1 MRWYEYKMETDDL
14 YAPDDLKAKLLAMTD
29 QLTEEEK
36 AQPMMK
42 TDAPVPAQSAPVQPK
57 KKLIRFPAKRV
68 GALAAC
74 LAVCVVGYGAF
85 ATGQIGL
92 GAKSSNPAAVMAAGG
107 ADRAAVDSPMAAD
120 YSLNTLSL
128 ESSADNGTAV
138 YSEDD
143 AAAAAHSTDHAKIIY
158 TANLSLE
165 SKDYDAARAAL
176 DAALAEAGGYLESS
190 SEYSDAGDSR
200 SVSLTYRVPQ
210 QNYENFLAAVAEAG
224 NVTYK
229 NQQADDVTAQYM
241 DVETRLENLKN
252 QRTRLQQLQQ
262 QADNLSDL
270 LEIESSLPYGIF
282 VFNWANPNQRS
293 WGLPMLGFDLVG
305 RNNQIRSYVPNK
317 DGITDMYEMGVAMTH
332 SVSVNKV
339 FNGAGIRFNY
349 TGIDYDGMLKNFDNM
364 KRHTFDLRVN
374 MDLAKWLSSEISVNY
389 QLETADNRDYKGDS
403 NRNPMRAIMNMPRDV
418 VMEELLPWKRETG
431 EAFTRGNGFYNPY
444 WLLNEISNGDGRN
457 NFRGNL
463 TLNIKPI
470 QGMNIRLRAS
480 VEKANKN
487 GWKFDNY
494 YTMWD
499 IDGQYETFREASNNY
514 NYEGVIS
521 YNRNIKKVSLSA
533 NLGTSMQKND
543 WYKLWNT
550 TANFPH

>member
-42 TDAPVPAQSAPVQPK
+42 TAAPVPAQSAPVQPK

-92 GAKSSNPAAVMAAGG
+92 GAKSSSPAVYYSADSTAAAMAAGG

-120 YSLNTLSL
+120 YSLNTMAL
-128 ESSADNGTAV
+128 ESGADNGTAV

-229 NQQADDVTAQYM
+229 NQQAD
-241 DVETRLENLKN
+241 
-252 QRTRLQQLQQ
+252 
-262 QADNLSDL
+262 NLSDL
-270 LEIESSLPYGIF
+270 LEIESSLTDVQSQIE
-282 VFNWANPNQRS
+282 S
-293 WGLPMLGFDLVG
+293 W
-305 RNNQIRSYVPNK
+305 QSQ
-317 DGITDMYEMGVAMTH
+317 
-332 SVSVNKV
+332 
-339 FNGAGIRFNY
+339 
-349 TGIDYDGMLKNFDNM
+349 
-364 KRHTFDLRVN
+364 
-374 MDLAKWLSSEISVNY
+374 MDWYNDQV
-389 QLETADNRDYKGDS
+389 
-403 NRNPMRAIMNMPRDV
+403 
-418 VMEELLPWKRETG
+418 EECTV
-431 EAFTRGNGFYNPY
+431 Y
-444 WLLNEISNGDGRN
+444 
-457 NFRGNL
+457 
-463 TLNIKPI
+463 
-470 QGMNIRLRAS
+470 
-480 VEKANKN
+480 
-487 GWKFDNY
+487 
-494 YTMWD
+494 
-499 IDGQYETFREASNNY
+499 
-514 NYEGVIS
+514 
-521 YNRNIKKVSLSA
+521 VSLSEVSTYSPPSEGFGSRFVSA
-533 NLGTSMQKND
+533 LSAGWQ
-543 WYKLWNT
+543 
-550 TANFPH
+550 NFVDGLQQVIVALAGAWPVVVIAAAACAGFVVWKKKKK

>member
-1 MRWYEYKMETDDL
+1 MKTTLPVVTLDGPAGVGKTTLAQQLAESLHVAYLDTGAMFRCLALKLGPGAETL
-14 YAPDDLKAKLLAMTD
+14 P
-29 QLTEEEK
+29 EEELREK
-36 AQPMMK
+36 CRQWTFSLSGKGRAS
-42 TDAPVPAQSAPVQPK
+42 TVCCNGVP
-57 KKLIRFPAKRV
+57 IRGEVRTEQV
-68 GALAAC
+68 GMLAAC

-92 GAKSSNPAAVMAAGG
+92 GAKSSSPAAYYSADSTAAVMAAGG

-120 YSLNTLSL
+120 YSLNTMAL

-270 LEIESSLPYGIF
+270 LEIESSLTDVQSQIESWQSQLDWYS
-282 VFNWANPNQRS
+282 NQ
-293 WGLPMLGFDLVG
+293 V
-305 RNNQIRSYVPNK
+305 QQCTVYVNLN
-317 DGITDMYEMGVAMTH
+317 EVQ
-332 SVSVNKV
+332 
-339 FNGAGIRFNY
+339 NY
-349 TGIDYDGMLKNFDNM
+349 TPTDESFLGSVGAAFAQGWSNFVNGLQQLAVWLAGAWPVVLVVAAAAAGFAVWRK
-364 KRHTFDLRVN
+364 KR
-374 MDLAKWLSSEISVNY
+374 
-389 QLETADNRDYKGDS
+389 
-403 NRNPMRAIMNMPRDV
+403 
-418 VMEELLPWKRETG
+418 
-431 EAFTRGNGFYNPY
+431 
-444 WLLNEISNGDGRN
+444 
-457 NFRGNL
+457 
-463 TLNIKPI
+463 
-470 QGMNIRLRAS
+470 
-480 VEKANKN
+480 
-487 GWKFDNY
+487 
-494 YTMWD
+494 
-499 IDGQYETFREASNNY
+499 
-514 NYEGVIS
+514 
-521 YNRNIKKVSLSA
+521 KK
-533 NLGTSMQKND
+533 
-543 WYKLWNT
+543 
-550 TANFPH
+550 

>member
-92 GAKSSNPAAVMAAGG
+92 GAKSSSPAAVMAAGG

-128 ESSADNGTAV
+128 ESGADNGTAV

-210 QNYENFLAAVAEAG
+210 ANYQSFLDAVAAAG
-224 NVTYK
+224 NVTYRS
-229 NQQADDVTAQYM
+229 QQADDVPTQYM
-241 DVETRLENLKN
+241 DVSARLSNLQA
-252 QRTRLQQLQQ
+252 QRTRLQQLQD
-262 QADNLSDL
+262 QAKTLSDL
-270 LEIESSLPYGIF
+270 LQIEDSLTEVQSQIESWQS
-282 VFNWANPNQRS
+282 Q
-293 WGLPMLGFDLVG
+293 
-305 RNNQIRSYVPNK
+305 
-317 DGITDMYEMGVAMTH
+317 
-332 SVSVNKV
+332 
-339 FNGAGIRFNY
+339 
-349 TGIDYDGMLKNFDNM
+349 
-364 KRHTFDLRVN
+364 
-374 MDLAKWLSSEISVNY
+374 MDWYNDQV
-389 QLETADNRDYKGDS
+389 
-403 NRNPMRAIMNMPRDV
+403 
-418 VMEELLPWKRETG
+418 EECTV
-431 EAFTRGNGFYNPY
+431 Y
-444 WLLNEISNGDGRN
+444 
-457 NFRGNL
+457 
-463 TLNIKPI
+463 
-470 QGMNIRLRAS
+470 
-480 VEKANKN
+480 
-487 GWKFDNY
+487 
-494 YTMWD
+494 
-499 IDGQYETFREASNNY
+499 
-514 NYEGVIS
+514 
-521 YNRNIKKVSLSA
+521 VSLSEVSTYSPPSEGFGSRFVSA
-533 NLGTSMQKND
+533 LSAGWQ
-543 WYKLWNT
+543 
-550 TANFPH
+550 NFVGGLQQVIVTLAGAWPVVVIAAAACAGFVVWKKKKK

>member
-42 TDAPVPAQSAPVQPK
+42 TAAPVPAQSAPVQPK

-92 GAKSSNPAAVMAAGG
+92 GAKSSSPAVYYSADSTAAVMAAGG

-128 ESSADNGTAV
+128 ESGADNGTAV
-138 YSEDD
+138 YSEND

-190 SEYSDAGDSR
+190 SEYSDVGSSR
-200 SVSLTYRVPQ
+200 SVNLTFRVPEE
-210 QNYENFLAAVAEAG
+210 NYQSFLDAVAQAG

-229 NQQADDVTAQYM
+229 SQQADDVTTQYM
-241 DVETRLENLKN
+241 DVETRLANLEA
-252 QRTRLQQLQQ
+252 QRTRLQELQA

-270 LEIESSLPYGIF
+270 LQIETSLTDVQSQIESWQSQLDWYS
-282 VFNWANPNQRS
+282 NQ
-293 WGLPMLGFDLVG
+293 V
-305 RNNQIRSYVPNK
+305 QQCTVYVNLS
-317 DGITDMYEMGVAMTH
+317 EVQ
-332 SVSVNKV
+332 
-339 FNGAGIRFNY
+339 NY
-349 TGIDYDGMLKNFDNM
+349 TPTDESFLGSVGAAFAQGWSNFVNGLQQLAVWLAGAWPVVLVVAAAAAGFAVWRK
-364 KRHTFDLRVN
+364 KR
-374 MDLAKWLSSEISVNY
+374 
-389 QLETADNRDYKGDS
+389 
-403 NRNPMRAIMNMPRDV
+403 
-418 VMEELLPWKRETG
+418 
-431 EAFTRGNGFYNPY
+431 
-444 WLLNEISNGDGRN
+444 
-457 NFRGNL
+457 
-463 TLNIKPI
+463 
-470 QGMNIRLRAS
+470 
-480 VEKANKN
+480 
-487 GWKFDNY
+487 
-494 YTMWD
+494 
-499 IDGQYETFREASNNY
+499 
-514 NYEGVIS
+514 
-521 YNRNIKKVSLSA
+521 KK
-533 NLGTSMQKND
+533 
-543 WYKLWNT
+543 
-550 TANFPH
+550 